1 MVYQELSLAR
11 RISIY
16 ENLLVGR
23 LPKKGIF
30 VDKKKA
36 IEESKKLLARSRTGL
51 Y

>member
-1 MVYQELSLAR
+1 MAKEAGIGMVYQELSLAR

-30 VDKKKA
+30 VDKN
-36 IEESKKLLARSRTGL
+36 ESN
-51 Y
+51 